1 MGLRPS
7 ELIEQAAP
15 HLLAVLQTQA
25 RFSTRRPTT
34 AAEEANARLWKGIGI
49 SVEDG
54 EWYSA
59 EALVDNAA
67 AQLEQQGIVELKW
80 LETRLLM
87 MNLITGSLSPTQAVR
102 FCKPALGF
110 RFTTQMMAA
119 STALAAFGRT
129 FRLLIGKL
137 TAPLTL

>member
-15 HLLAVLQTQA
+15 HLLAVLQTQG
-25 RFSTRRPTT
+25 SILYSSSYDGS
-34 AAEEANARLWKGIGI
+34 EEANARLWKGIGI

-80 LETRLLM
+80 LETRLFDDEPDYRIALTDAGRSV
-87 MNLITGSLSPTQAVR
+87 LQAGTRLS
-102 FCKPALGF
+102 FYDSK
-110 RFTTQMMAA
+110 
-119 STALAAFGRT
+119 
-129 FRLLIGKL
+129 
-137 TAPLTL
+137 